1 MTSKETKKRPADRQ
15 NDEACGEYLLM
26 LHNDDVHSFDFVINA
41 LMDICEHD
49 FEQAVQCTM
58 ITHHKG
64 CCDVRKGNI
73 EPLKQMKD
81 ALMAMELNATIE
93 MQS

>member
-1 MTSKETKKRPADRQ
+1 MTSKETKKKPVSRQ
-15 NDEACGEYLLM
+15 SDETCSEYLLM
-26 LHNDDVHSFDFVINA
+26 LHNDDVHSFDYVINA

-64 CCDVRKGNI
+64 SCDVRKGKI
-73 EPLKQMKD
+73 GKLKQMKD
-81 ALMAMELNATIE
+81 ALTALELSATIE